1 MVVYDTGVLLV
12 AILEANRMKRD
23 FLSVG
28 LQVAGFIAAAL
39 APTLLFILFT
49 RPTKYPNPAPPP
61 PDDASVPVS
70 KESP

>member
-1 MVVYDTGVLLV
+1 
-12 AILEANRMKRD
+12 MKRD

-70 KESP
+70 EESP